1 MQKIIFITGTSRGI
15 GLYLSEKFRDLGH
28 IVIGCNSQ
36 TMDVTNEASVID
48 YFKWIKREYG
58 QLDILINNA
67 GIASMNHCL
76 LTTGAKASQIM
87 NVNFIGTFLCSREAG
102 KLMINRG
109 GKIINISSVA
119 VPMSL
124 QGEAVY
130 VASKAAIEALTK
142 VMAKEV
148 PGVTVNALRIGVTQT
163 KLSKDAPQWIVKNTF
178 EEIFDAVQKI
188 IKDNKT
194 GQIYE
199 TASVRRVKG

>member
-1 MQKIIFITGTSRGI
+1 MNIFITGTSRGI

-48 YFKWIKREYG
+48 YFKWIKREYI

-76 LTTGAKASQIM
+76 LTTAEKARQIM
-87 NVNFIGTFLCSREAG
+87 ETNFVGTFLCSREAG

-148 PGVTVNALRIGVTQT
+148 PDNIKVNALRIGVTQT
-163 KLSKDAPQWIVKNTF
+163 KLSKDAPQWIAKNTF
-178 EEIFDAVQKI
+178 EEIFDAIQKI